1 LDKRFAKQKRV
12 YSQKRRVLKTMNNF
26 GLDIWSNKNFIIEDG
41 EIKLNYKSMPSLLE
55 IVNTIRAKGVKGPL
69 ILRFPHLVKRQIKT
83 LYNYF
88 EKAIEEN
95 DYKGSFHAVFPLK
108 VNQFP
113 AAVAAITSQGAK
125 YNYGLEAG
133 SKAELIL
140 AMSKTIGSANITVN
154 GFKDEEMLTLGFMAA
169 HSGHNITITI
179 EGLNELET
187 IINVASKCNLKVPN
201 IGIRVRL
208 HSAGSGIWAK
218 SGGMDA
224 KFGLTST
231 EIIEAIKLLKD
242 AKLLHK
248 FTMIHF
254 HIGSQISDI
263 APLKKA
269 LREAGNIYAE
279 LKKMQA
285 DALSSINIG
294 GGLAV
299 EYDQHEKSHAKNYSI
314 DEFSSSVV
322 FLLGEIMDR
331 KNVTHPDIFT
341 ESGRF
346 IVASHAV
353 LITPVLELF
362 SQDYQEK
369 LLHFKDT
376 NPPLIE
382 ELIELNRLLN
392 NANCI
397 EYLHDALD
405 HMESLFTLFDLGY
418 IDLQDR
424 SNAEIL
430 VHNIIKKALYLKS
443 SNPTN
448 ELEQLQIKLQERYL
462 INASVFQSLPDY
474 WGLGQHFPV
483 MPIHHLNTPPLRAA
497 SLWDITC
504 DSDGEIGFNPEKPL
518 YLHDVNIN
526 EEDYFL
532 GFFNVGAYQET
543 LGMNH
548 NLFTHP
554 NEYTIAIN
562 DTGYDIID
570 AVESKNILEI
580 LESIGYDKDEI
591 LNHLKNRLANAG
603 FSTEKEKNDTLLQL
617 ERFLHQNSYL
627 RTTT

>member
-1 LDKRFAKQKRV
+1 
-12 YSQKRRVLKTMNNF
+12 MNNF
-26 GLDIWSNKNFIIEDG
+26 GLNIWANKNFIIEDG
-41 EIKLNYKSMPSLLE
+41 EVRLNYKSMPSLLE
-55 IVNTIRAKGVKGPL
+55 ITSKIRSNDVKGPI

-88 EKAIEEN
+88 DKAIEEN
-95 DYKGSFHAVFPLK
+95 NYQGSFNAVFPLK

-113 AAVAAITSQGAK
+113 AVVEAVTSQGAK

-140 AMSKTIGSANITVN
+140 AMAKAPEGTNITVN
-154 GFKDEEMLTLGFMAA
+154 GFKDEEMLTLSFIAA
-169 HSGHNITITI
+169 QSGQKITVTI

-187 IINVASKCNLKVPN
+187 IIDVASKCKLKVPN

-231 EIIEAIKLLKD
+231 EIIEAVKLLKD
-242 AKLLHK
+242 ANLLNKLS
-248 FTMIHF
+248 MIHF
-254 HIGSQISDI
+254 HIGSQMADI

-279 LKKMQA
+279 LKKMGA
-285 DALSSINIG
+285 DSLSSINIG

-299 EYDQHEKSHAKNYSI
+299 EYDQHEKAHARNYSI

-322 FLLGEIMDR
+322 FLLGEIMNA
-331 KNVTHPDIFT
+331 KGVAHPNIFT

-362 SQDYQEK
+362 SQDYHEK
-369 LLHFKDT
+369 LLNFKEI

-382 ELIELNRLLN
+382 ELRELNRLLN

-443 SNPTN
+443 ANPTN
-448 ELEQLQIKLQERYL
+448 ELEQLQTQLQERYL
-462 INASVFQSLPDY
+462 INASIFQSLPDY

-483 MPIHHLNTPPLRAA
+483 MPIHHLNTTPLRAA

-504 DSDGEIGFNPEKPL
+504 DSDGEIQFNPEKPL
-518 YLHDVNIN
+518 YLHDVNID
-526 EEDYFL
+526 EDDYFL

-554 NEYTIAIN
+554 NEYTIEIN
-562 DTGYDIID
+562 DTGYEIKN

-580 LESIGYDKDEI
+580 LNSIGYDTHKI
-591 LNHLKNRLANAG
+591 INKLKSNLEK
-603 FSTEKEKNDTLLQL
+603 STFITKKEKSDTLTKL
-617 ERFLHQNSYL
+617 ETFLSQNGYL
-627 RTTT
+627 RTTN

>member
-1 LDKRFAKQKRV
+1 MK
-12 YSQKRRVLKTMNNF
+12 NF

-41 EIKLNYKSMPSLLE
+41 QIKLNYKSMPSLLQIVEE
-55 IVNTIRAKGVKGPL
+55 IRSNEVRGPVL
-69 ILRFPHLVKRQIKT
+69 LRFPHLIKRQIKT
-83 LYNYF
+83 LYSYF
-88 EKAIEEN
+88 DKAMQAN
-95 DYKGSFHAVFPLK
+95 NYKGKFNAVFPLK

-113 AAVAAITSQGAK
+113 HAIEAITTQGEP

-140 AMSKTIGSANITVN
+140 AMSKITMGSNITVN
-154 GFKDEEMLTLGFMAA
+154 GFKDKEMITLGFMAA
-169 HSGHNITITI
+169 QSGHNITLTI
-179 EGLNELET
+179 EGLGELET
-187 IINVASKCNLKVPN
+187 IIEVAQECKLKIPN

-208 HSAGSGIWAK
+208 HSAGSGAWAK

-231 EIIEAIKLLKD
+231 EIIEAITLLRD
-242 AKLLHK
+242 ADMLEHLS
-248 FTMIHF
+248 MIHF
-254 HIGSQISDI
+254 HIGSQMSDI

-279 LKKMQA
+279 LRKMG
-285 DALSSINIG
+285 ALKLDNINIG

-299 EYDQHEKSHAKNYSI
+299 EYDQHTHSTSRNYSI

-322 FLLGEIMDR
+322 FLLGEIMKA
-331 KNVTHPDIFT
+331 KNVKHPNIFT

-362 SQDYQEK
+362 TQDYHEK
-369 LLHFKDT
+369 LLNFKT
-376 NPPLIE
+376 VNPPLIK
-382 ELIELNRLLN
+382 ELIELNKLLN

-405 HMESLFTLFDLGY
+405 HMESLLTLFDLGY

-443 SNPTN
+443 ANPTD

-462 INASVFQSLPDY
+462 INASIFQSLPDY

-483 MPIHHLNTPPLRAA
+483 MPLHHLNTTPLRAA

-518 YLHDVNIN
+518 YLHDVNLD
-526 EEDYFL
+526 EEEYFL

-554 NEYTIAIN
+554 SEYTVS
-562 DTGYDIID
+562 ID
-570 AVESKNILEI
+570 ENSYEIKNAVESKSILNI
-580 LESIGYDKDEI
+580 LESIGYDSNELHNKLISD
-591 LNHLKNRLANAG
+591 LSSSK
-603 FSTEKEKNDTLLQL
+603 FSTEKEKNDTLAKL
-617 ERFLHQNSYL
+617 ELFLEQNGYL
-627 RTTT
+627 RTTN

>member
-1 LDKRFAKQKRV
+1 MQ
-12 YSQKRRVLKTMNNF
+12 NF

-41 EIKLNYKSMPSLLE
+41 VIKLNYKCMPSLLKITQE
-55 IVNTIRAKGVKGPL
+55 IRSNGVKGPM
-69 ILRFPHLVKRQIKT
+69 ILRFPHLIKKQIRS
-83 LYNYF
+83 LYSYF
-88 EKAIEEN
+88 DKAIKIN
-95 DYKGSFHAVFPLK
+95 NYQGSFNAVFPLK

-113 AAVAAITSQGAK
+113 HAIEAVISQGK
-125 YNYGLEAG
+125 QYNYGLEAG

-140 AMSKTIGSANITVN
+140 AMSKTPLGAPITVN
-154 GFKDEEMLTLGFMAA
+154 GFKDKEMITLGFIAA
-169 HSGHNITITI
+169 QSGHNITLTI
-179 EGLNELET
+179 EGLGELET
-187 IINVASKCNLKVPN
+187 IIEVASECNLKVPN
-201 IGIRVRL
+201 IGIRIRL
-208 HSAGSGIWAK
+208 HSTGSGTWAK

-231 EIIEAIKLLKD
+231 EIIEAIKLLKN
-242 AKLLHK
+242 ASLLDSLS
-248 FTMIHF
+248 MIHF
-254 HIGSQISDI
+254 HIGSQMADI

-279 LKKMQA
+279 LRKMGA
-285 DALSSINIG
+285 SELNSINIG

-299 EYDQHEKSHAKNYSI
+299 EYDQHTHSKARNYSV

-322 FLLGEIMDR
+322 FLLGEIMNA
-331 KNVTHPDIFT
+331 KNVKHPNIFT

-362 SQDYQEK
+362 SQDFQEK
-369 LLHFKDT
+369 LLNFKDV

-382 ELIELNRLLN
+382 ELIELNRLLSN
-392 NANCI
+392 QNCI

-405 HMESLFTLFDLGY
+405 HMESLLTLFDLGY

-443 SNPTN
+443 ANPTN
-448 ELEQLQIKLQERYL
+448 ELEQLQVKLQERYL
-462 INASVFQSLPDY
+462 INASIFQSLPDY
-474 WGLGQHFPV
+474 WGLNQHFPV
-483 MPIHHLNTPPLRAA
+483 MPLHHLNTTPLRAA

-518 YLHDVNIN
+518 YLHDIN
-526 EEDYFL
+526 LDEEEYFL

-543 LGMNH
+543 LGMEH

-554 NEYTIAIN
+554 SEYTIH
-562 DTGYDIID
+562 ID
-570 AVESKNILEI
+570 DLDYKITNKVESKSILEI
-580 LESIGYDKDEI
+580 LDSIGYNKDEI
-591 LNHLKNRLANAG
+591 LNKLKTDLHNSE
-603 FSTEKEKNDTLLQL
+603 FITEKEKNDTLAKL
-617 ERFLHQNSYL
+617 EIFTKQNGYL
-627 RTTT
+627 RTTN

>member
-1 LDKRFAKQKRV
+1 MK
-12 YSQKRRVLKTMNNF
+12 NF

-41 EIKLNYKSMPSLLE
+41 QIKLNYKSMPSLLQ
-55 IVNTIRAKGVKGPL
+55 IVEKIRSDDVRGPIL
-69 ILRFPHLVKRQIKT
+69 LRFPHLIRRQIKT
-83 LYNYF
+83 LYSYF
-88 EKAIEEN
+88 DKAIEDN
-95 DYKGSFHAVFPLK
+95 NYKGKFNAVFPLK

-113 AAVAAITSQGAK
+113 FAVEAITTQGAQ

-140 AMSKTIGSANITVN
+140 AMSKTSKGANITVN
-154 GFKDEEMLTLGFMAA
+154 GFKDKEMITLGFIAA
-169 HSGHNITITI
+169 QSGHNITIII
-179 EGLNELET
+179 EGLGELET
-187 IINVASKCNLKVPN
+187 ILEVADECNLKVPN

-231 EIIEAIKLLKD
+231 EIIEAITLLRKAD
-242 AKLLHK
+242 LLDSLG
-248 FTMIHF
+248 MIHF
-254 HIGSQISDI
+254 HIGSQMSDI

-279 LKKMQA
+279 LRKMGA
-285 DALSSINIG
+285 TELNSINIG

-299 EYDQHEKSHAKNYSI
+299 EYDQHTHSNSRNYSI

-322 FLLGEIMDR
+322 FLLGEIMNA
-331 KNVTHPDIFT
+331 KNVKHPDIFT

-362 SQDYQEK
+362 TQDYQEK
-369 LLHFKDT
+369 LLNFKSV
-376 NPPLIE
+376 NPPLLE
-382 ELIELNRLLN
+382 ELMDLNRLLN

-430 VHNIIKKALYLKS
+430 VHNIIKKALYLKF
-443 SNPTN
+443 SNPTD
-448 ELEQLQIKLQERYL
+448 ELEQLQVKLQERYL
-462 INASVFQSLPDY
+462 INASIFQSLPDY

-483 MPIHHLNTPPLRAA
+483 MPLHHLNTVPLRAA

-504 DSDGEIGFNPEKPL
+504 DSDGEIAFNPDKPL
-518 YLHDVNIN
+518 YLHDVNLD

-554 NEYTIAIN
+554 NEYTIE
-562 DTGYDIID
+562 ID
-570 AVESKNILEI
+570 ENSYEIKNTVESKSILDI
-580 LESIGYDKDEI
+580 LESIGYDAGEVSNKLKKDI
-591 LNHLKNRLANAG
+591 SSSS
-603 FSTEKEKNDTLLQL
+603 FITEKEKNDTLAKL
-617 ERFLHQNSYL
+617 ELFLKQNGYL
-627 RTTT
+627 RTTN

>member
-1 LDKRFAKQKRV
+1 L
-12 YSQKRRVLKTMNNF
+12 NNF
-26 GLDIWSNKNFIIEDG
+26 GLDIWANKNFIIEDG
-41 EIKLNYKSMPSLLE
+41 EVRLNYKSMPSLLE
-55 IVNTIRAKGVKGPL
+55 ITSKIRANDVKGPI

-88 EKAIEEN
+88 QKAIDEN
-95 DYKGSFHAVFPLK
+95 SYKGSFNAVFPLK

-113 AAVAAITSQGAK
+113 AVIEAVTLQGAK

-140 AMSKTIGSANITVN
+140 AMAKTPEGTNITVN
-154 GFKDEEMLTLGFMAA
+154 GFKDKEMLTLSFIAA
-169 HSGHNITITI
+169 QSGQNITVTI

-187 IINVASKCNLKVPN
+187 IIDVASNCKLKVPN

-231 EIIEAIKLLKD
+231 EIIEAVKLLKE
-242 AKLLHK
+242 ANLLNKLS
-248 FTMIHF
+248 MIHF
-254 HIGSQISDI
+254 HIGSQMADI

-279 LKKMQA
+279 LKKMGA
-285 DALSSINIG
+285 DSLSSINIG

-299 EYDQHEKSHAKNYSI
+299 EYDQHEKAHARNYSI

-322 FLLGEIMDR
+322 FLLGEIMNA
-331 KNVTHPDIFT
+331 KGVAHPDIFT

-362 SQDYQEK
+362 SQDYHEK
-369 LLHFKDT
+369 LLNFKEI
-376 NPPLIE
+376 NPPLVE
-382 ELIELNRLLN
+382 ELRELNRLLN

-443 SNPTN
+443 ANPTN
-448 ELEQLQIKLQERYL
+448 ELEQLQTQLQERYL
-462 INASVFQSLPDY
+462 INASIFQSLPDY

-483 MPIHHLNTPPLRAA
+483 MPIHHLNTTPLRAA

-518 YLHDVNIN
+518 YLHDVNLD
-526 EEDYFL
+526 EDDYFL

-554 NEYTIAIN
+554 NEYTIEITDN
-562 DTGYDIID
+562 SYEIKN

-580 LESIGYDKDEI
+580 LNSIGYDTQKI
-591 LNHLKNRLANAG
+591 VNKLKSDLEK
-603 FSTEKEKNDTLLQL
+603 STFITKKEKSDTLTKL
-617 ERFLHQNSYL
+617 ETFLRQNGYL
-627 RTTT
+627 RTTN

>member
-1 LDKRFAKQKRV
+1 MQMQDG
-12 YSQKRRVLKTMNNF
+12 TMKNF
-26 GLDIWSNKNFIIEDG
+26 GLNIWSNNNFIIEDG
-41 EIKLNYKSMPSLLE
+41 HIKLNYKSMPSLLE
-55 IVNTIRAKGVKGPL
+55 ITEEIRKNNVKGPIL
-69 ILRFPHLVKRQIKT
+69 LRFPHLIKKQIRS
-83 LYNYF
+83 LYSYF
-88 EKAIEEN
+88 DKAIQN
-95 DYKGSFHAVFPLK
+95 NNYQGKFKAVFPLK

-113 AAVAAITSQGAK
+113 NAVEAITTQGEQYA
-125 YNYGLEAG
+125 YGLEAG

-140 AMSKTIGSANITVN
+140 AMSKTPLGANITVN
-154 GFKDEEMLTLGFMAA
+154 GFKDKEMLTLSFIAA
-169 HSGHNITITI
+169 QSGHNITVTI

-187 IINVASKCNLKVPN
+187 IIEVANETKIKVPN

-231 EIIEAIKLLKD
+231 EIIEAIALLKD
-242 AKLLHK
+242 AELIDKLS
-248 FTMIHF
+248 MIHF
-254 HIGSQISDI
+254 HIGSQMADI

-279 LKKMQA
+279 LRMMGA
-285 DALSSINIG
+285 DALRSINIG

-299 EYDQHEKSHAKNYSI
+299 EYDQHVKSRARNYSI
-314 DEFSSSVV
+314 DEFSNSVV
-322 FLLGEIMDR
+322 FLLGEIMNA
-331 KNVTHPDIFT
+331 KGVEHPNIFT

-369 LLHFKDT
+369 LLNFKTT
-376 NPPLIE
+376 NPPLVE
-382 ELIELNRLLN
+382 ELIDLNQLLN
-392 NANCI
+392 NTNCI

-405 HMESLFTLFDLGY
+405 HMESLLTLFDLGY

-443 SNPTN
+443 ANPTD
-448 ELEQLQIKLQERYL
+448 ELEQLQTQLQERYL
-462 INASVFQSLPDY
+462 INASIFQSLPDY
-474 WGLGQHFPV
+474 WGLDQNFPV
-483 MPIHHLNTPPLRAA
+483 MPLHHLNTTPLRAA

-504 DSDGEIGFNPEKPL
+504 DSDGEIGFDPERPL
-518 YLHDVNIN
+518 YLHDVNLD
-526 EEDYFL
+526 EEEYFL

-554 NEYTIAIN
+554 NEYTILIN
-562 DTGYDIID
+562 ETGYKI
-570 AVESKNILEI
+570 VNGLESKNILDI
-580 LESIGYDKDEI
+580 LASIGYDKDEI
-591 LNHLKNRLANAG
+591 LKKLKTDLLQSD
-603 FSTEKEKNDTLLQL
+603 FITEQEKNDTLAKF
-617 ERFLHQNSYL
+617 EEFIAQNGYL
-627 RTTT
+627 RTTY

>member
-1 LDKRFAKQKRV
+1 L
-12 YSQKRRVLKTMNNF
+12 NNF
-26 GLDIWSNKNFIIEDG
+26 GLDIWANKNFIIEDG

-55 IVNTIRAKGVKGPL
+55 ITSKIRSNDVKGPI

-88 EKAIEEN
+88 QKAIEEN
-95 DYKGSFHAVFPLK
+95 NYQGSFNAVFPLK

-113 AAVAAITSQGAK
+113 AVVNAVTSQGAK

-133 SKAELIL
+133 SKAELVL
-140 AMSKTIGSANITVN
+140 AMAKTPEGTNITVN
-154 GFKDEEMLTLGFMAA
+154 GFKDEEMLTLSFIAA
-169 HSGHNITITI
+169 QSGQKITVTI

-187 IINVASKCNLKVPN
+187 IIDVASKCKLKVPN

-231 EIIEAIKLLKD
+231 EIIEAVKLLKD
-242 AKLLHK
+242 ANLLDKLS
-248 FTMIHF
+248 MIHF
-254 HIGSQISDI
+254 HIGSQMSDI

-279 LKKMQA
+279 LKKMGA

-299 EYDQHEKSHAKNYSI
+299 EYDQHEKAHARNYSI

-322 FLLGEIMDR
+322 FLLGEIMNA
-331 KNVTHPDIFT
+331 KGVAHPDIFT

-362 SQDYQEK
+362 SQDYHEK
-369 LLHFKDT
+369 LLNFKEV
-376 NPPLIE
+376 NPPLVE
-382 ELIELNRLLN
+382 ELRELNRLLN

-443 SNPTN
+443 ANPTN
-448 ELEQLQIKLQERYL
+448 ELEQLQTQLQERYL
-462 INASVFQSLPDY
+462 INASIFQSLPDY

-483 MPIHHLNTPPLRAA
+483 MPIHHLNTTPLRAA

-504 DSDGEIGFNPEKPL
+504 DSDGEIHFDPEKPL
-518 YLHDVNIN
+518 YLHDVNID
-526 EEDYFL
+526 EDDYFL

-554 NEYTIAIN
+554 SEYTVEIN
-562 DTGYDIID
+562 DTGYEIKN
-570 AVESKNILEI
+570 AVESKNIIEI
-580 LESIGYDKDEI
+580 LDSIGYNTEEI
-591 LNHLKNRLANAG
+591 VNKLKSELEKST
-603 FSTEKEKNDTLLQL
+603 FITEKEKSDTLSKL
-617 ERFLHQNSYL
+617 ETFLHQNGYL
-627 RTTT
+627 RTTN